1 MASPPP
7 SDSIFNSFSTLRPP
21 PQETH
26 RGPLFAWP
34 KVTRHQ
40 RACSAMSS
48 TEAEPRSTIA
58 INDDTDAET
67 DAPRSPPRELRR
79 TSRLMDNS
87 LPEYEALFD
96 GRAILNSSASTRG
109 DIL

>member
-1 MASPPP
+1 
-7 SDSIFNSFSTLRPP
+7 
-21 PQETH
+21 
-26 RGPLFAWP
+26 
-34 KVTRHQ
+34 
-40 RACSAMSS
+40 MSS

-96 GRAILNSSASTRG
+96 GRAILNSSASTRVQTIVG
-109 DIL
+109 SVFDGIRGINNRPTRLGLQLPISNVIRDTG